1 MHDMDMDLRQSGLV
15 CLSNVCMLSFYFLH
29 KEEIFIYWVT
39 AGNRELE
46 ELLREKK
53 IYGWC

>member
-1 MHDMDMDLRQSGLV
+1 
-15 CLSNVCMLSFYFLH
+15 MLSFYFLH
-29 KEEIFIYWVT
+29 KEGILIYWVA

-53 IYGWC
+53 IYG